1 MLPEQLTE
9 HLNIALPPL
18 LADKLTGTG
27 VTDLERLSGGANNE
41 TWRLTWGDTP
51 LILRRRPFSAG
62 AVANLEG
69 NILGLSL
76 LDEAQVI
83 QLASHTAVPVPTVYG
98 VFDEQHP
105 IGEAFIM
112 AFIGGESI
120 PQRWLTEAAFAPARD
135 QLAYQCGEALARML
149 VLASASADGRFPV
162 PGHRLTVRCRVP

>member
-83 QLASHTAVPVPTVYG
+83 QLHRNPQGLVKVRELFIREG
-98 VFDEQHP
+98 VGF
-105 IGEAFIM
+105 
-112 AFIGGESI
+112 
-120 PQRWLTEAAFAPARD
+120 
-135 QLAYQCGEALARML
+135 L
-149 VLASASADGRFPV
+149 VLQAWKP
-162 PGHRLTVRCRVP
+162 TCM